1 MEGIKRLA
9 EMLEGQKDKYLI
21 IIVNHLML
29 QTEMNEAFLN
39 EEKNLKDM
47 AINSPV
53 IVICGDKD
61 TAKKQAKSGV
71 AVIEDAVVF
80 KWAKEYFMKSNKE
93 LGIKETRL
101 DRGKHGDVSKV
112 ETKENEDN
120 FGSIFDIDD
129 NNENTSDNSKKED
142 IEQISLFA
150 A

>member
-1 MEGIKRLA
+1 MDGIKRLA
-9 EMLEGQKDKYLI
+9 DMLEGQKDKYLN

-47 AINSPV
+47 ATYIK
-53 IVICGDKD
+53 DK
-61 TAKKQAKSGV
+61 AKKQAKGGV

-80 KWAKEYFMKSNKE
+80 KWAKEYFIKSNKE

-101 DRGKHGDVSKV
+101 DRGKHGDVTKV
-112 ETKENEDN
+112 EVKENEDE
-120 FGSIFDIDD
+120 FGSIFDFDD
-129 NNENTSDNSKKED
+129 NHKNNIDNNKKDE
-142 IEQISLFA
+142 IEQISIFA

>member
-47 AINSPV
+47 ATYI
-53 IVICGDKD
+53 KD
-61 TAKKQAKSGV
+61 IAKKQAKSGV

-101 DRGKHGDVSKV
+101 DRGKHVDVSKV

>member
-1 MEGIKRLA
+1 
-9 EMLEGQKDKYLI
+9 MLEGQKDKYLI

-47 AINSPV
+47 ATYI
-53 IVICGDKD
+53 KD

-101 DRGKHGDVSKV
+101 DRGKTWRCK
-112 ETKENEDN
+112 
-120 FGSIFDIDD
+120 
-129 NNENTSDNSKKED
+129 
-142 IEQISLFA
+142 
-150 A
+150 

>member
-47 AINSPV
+47 ATYI
-53 IVICGDKD
+53 KD

-112 ETKENEDN
+112 KTKENEDN